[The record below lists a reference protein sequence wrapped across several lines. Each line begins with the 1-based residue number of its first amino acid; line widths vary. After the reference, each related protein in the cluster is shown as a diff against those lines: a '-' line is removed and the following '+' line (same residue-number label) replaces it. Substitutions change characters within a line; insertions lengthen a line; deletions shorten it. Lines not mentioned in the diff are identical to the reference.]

1 MATTN
6 EAVREH
12 LQELRDSVNSAVNT
26 VVAWQQYGAKLT
38 AGNRATELA
47 KVTTVPVARQHA
59 SDCAI
64 CSAWNGSVRPIPS
77 EEG

>member
-1 MATTN
+1 MATN
-6 EAVREH
+6 EDVREH
-12 LQELRDSVNSAVNT
+12 LEQLRNSVNSAVNT
-26 VVAWQQYGAKLT
+26 VVNYQRHGTKLT

-47 KVTTVPVARQHA
+47 QVTTVPVARQHA

>member
-1 MATTN
+1 MATN
-6 EAVREH
+6 EDVREH
-12 LQELRDSVNSAVNT
+12 LEQLRNSVNSAVNT
-26 VVAWQQYGAKLT
+26 VVDYQRHGTKLT